1 MQTTSQPFASPT
13 TGAAPSAAAHT
24 LDSLSRLSFTELE
37 ALYRRAAAP
46 PSIRAAD
53 GALRGRMLAVRGLGA
68 AGTTAGWLRRF
79 AGSRSFVWEGKTFAS
94 RSDGE
99 GDGHNRI
106 AVAGVLGRQ
115 NLFPFTTRLDRSE
128 IDAAPTL
135 VLDYDHAFNPPYIRR
150 IHDEIR
156 EVSPGVFLGPAMW
169 KRGSDKLMIL
179 WFALDAT
186 RAARSRPS

>member
-1 MQTTSQPFASPT
+1 MQTTTTDTAPT
-13 TGAAPSAAAHT
+13 PSSRAPSPAPSSHT
-24 LDSLSRLSFTELE
+24 LDSLAKLRFAELE

-53 GALRGRMLAVRGLGA
+53 GALRGRMLALRGLERGA
-68 AGTTAGWLRRF
+68 VAAWLRRF
-79 AGSRSFVWEGKTFAS
+79 AGSPQFVWEGKTFTA
-94 RSDGE
+94 RTDRD

-115 NLFPFTTRLDRSE
+115 NLFPFTTRIDRSE

-135 VLDYDHAFNPPYIRR
+135 VLDYDHPVNPPYIRR

-156 EVSPGVFLGPAMW
+156 ELAPRLFLGPAMW
-169 KRGSDKLMIL
+169 KRSRGPVTVL
-179 WFALDAT
+179 WFALDG
-186 RAARSRPS
+186 RAS